1 MTGDKRISMAVIR
14 RLPRYFRY
22 LTDLIRLDIRRIS
35 SKELSER
42 MDITASQ
49 IRQDLNCF
57 GGFGQQGY
65 GYNVQSLYE
74 EIGRILGVERRFRC
88 ALFGAGN
95 MGNALANYENFQRRG
110 FDIVA
115 IFDVDPAKVGTR
127 INGIPVLHTDTFETH
142 AAKNPVD
149 IAMLTVPNRI
159 MPDITARVVAAGVKG
174 IWNFSPTDLKLGDD
188 VVVENV
194 HLSDSL
200 MVLGY
205 RLIEKLREDD
215 RKTTRSDR

>member
-1 MTGDKRISMAVIR
+1 MPEEKKISMAVIR

-22 LTDLIRLDIRRIS
+22 LHDLLKLDIKRIS
-35 SKELSER
+35 SRELSER
-42 MDITASQ
+42 MCITASQ

-65 GYNVQSLYE
+65 GYNVESLYN
-74 EIGRILGVERRFRC
+74 EISRILGVDKRFTC
-88 ALFGAGN
+88 IIVGAGN
-95 MGNALANYENFQRRG
+95 MGTALANYENFKKRG

-115 IFDVDPAKVGTR
+115 IFDVDPAKIGGK
-127 INGIPVLHTDTFETH
+127 INGIDIYSMDTLEDFVKQH
-142 AAKNPVD
+142 KVD
-149 IAMLTVPNRI
+149 IAMLTVPNRT
-159 MPDITARVVAAGVKG
+159 ITEVAEKVTSVGIKG
-174 IWNFSPTDLKLGDD
+174 IWNFSPHELRLGED

-205 RLIEKLREDD
+205 RL
-215 RKTTRSDR
+215 RSKGY

>member
-1 MTGDKRISMAVIR
+1 MNEEKKISMAVIR

-22 LTDLIRLDIRRIS
+22 LSDLIKLDIKRIS
-35 SKELSER
+35 SKELSAR
-42 MDITASQ
+42 MGITASQ

-65 GYNVQSLYE
+65 GYNVESLYD
-74 EIGRILGVERRFRC
+74 EIGKILGTVEKFSC
-88 ALFGAGN
+88 IIIGAGN
-95 MGNALANYENFQRRG
+95 MGNALANYENFRNRG
-110 FDIVA
+110 FDIKA
-115 IFDVDPAKVGTR
+115 IFDVDKDKVGDLIHSIKVR
-127 INGIPVLHTDTFETH
+127 HMDELESFV
-142 AAKNPVD
+142 AANKVD
-149 IAMLTVPNRI
+149 IAVLTVPNSKVN
-159 MPDITARVVAAGVKG
+159 DIAAKMVALGIKG

-205 RLIEKLREDD
+205 RLREKGL
-215 RKTTRSDR
+215 

>member
-1 MTGDKRISMAVIR
+1 MPEEKKISMAVIR

-22 LTDLIRLDIRRIS
+22 LHDLLKLDIKRIS
-35 SKELSER
+35 SRELSER
-42 MDITASQ
+42 MCITASQ

-65 GYNVQSLYE
+65 GYNVESLYN
-74 EIGRILGVERRFRC
+74 EISRILGVDKRFTC
-88 ALFGAGN
+88 IIVGAGN
-95 MGNALANYENFQRRG
+95 MGTALANYENFKKRG

-115 IFDVDPAKVGTR
+115 IFDVDPAKIGGK
-127 INGIPVLHTDTFETH
+127 INGIDIYSMDTLEDFVKQH
-142 AAKNPVD
+142 KVD
-149 IAMLTVPNRI
+149 IAMLTVPNRT
-159 MPDITARVVAAGVKG
+159 ITEVAEKVTSEGIKG
-174 IWNFSPTDLKLGDD
+174 IWNFSPHELRLGED

-205 RLIEKLREDD
+205 RL
-215 RKTTRSDR
+215 RSKGY

>member
-1 MTGDKRISMAVIR
+1 MGEDKKISMAVIR

-22 LTDLIRLDIRRIS
+22 ISDLMQLDIKRIS

-42 MDITASQ
+42 MHITASQ

-65 GYNVQSLYE
+65 GYNVEYLYN
-74 EIGRILGVERRFRC
+74 EISRILGTDKRFNC
-88 ALFGAGN
+88 IIVGAGN
-95 MGNALANYENFQRRG
+95 MGNALANYENFRRRG
-110 FDIVA
+110 FDIIA
-115 IFDVDPAKVGTR
+115 IFDVDEKKIGTK
-127 INGIPVLHTDTFETH
+127 INGIEVYSSDKLPEFT
-142 AAKNPVD
+142 ANNKVD
-149 IAMLTVPNRI
+149 IAILTVPNKKI
-159 MPDITARVVAAGVKG
+159 IDVAKQITSLGIKA
-174 IWNFSPTDLKLGDD
+174 IWNFSPTDLRLGDD

-205 RLIEKLREDD
+205 RLREKGY
-215 RKTTRSDR
+215 

>member
-1 MTGDKRISMAVIR
+1 MAGEKRISMAVIR

-22 LTDLIRLDIRRIS
+22 LYDLIRLDIRRIS

-74 EIGRILGVERRFRC
+74 EIGHILGVDRRFKC
-88 ALFGAGN
+88 VLFGAGN

-110 FDIVA
+110 FDIIA
-115 IFDVDPAKVGTR
+115 IFDVHPDKVGTR
-127 INGIPVLHTDTFETH
+127 INGVEVRHTDTMEDFLRE
-142 AAKNPVD
+142 NPVD
-149 IAMLTVPNRI
+149 IAMLTIPNRI
-159 MPDITARVVAAGVKG
+159 MPDITSRVVAAGVKG
-174 IWNFSPTDLKLGDD
+174 IWNFSPTDLRLGPGI
-188 VVVENV
+188 VVENV

-205 RLIEKLREDD
+205 RLLEQLREDE
-215 RKTTRSDR
+215 RTHKA